1 MPNAKSKP
9 VRPQSADVPDIL
21 WCYSKLDDP
30 NVRRKD
36 APTPGAWNLLLWA
49 RESRSRFYT
58 SVLPRVFPPP
68 AEDTAVAQEPAVGE
82 GEKSYSILEM
92 ARADFACQD
101 ALRLR
106 GVPDEIVS
114 SAEQLVDDL
123 NQLPGVAMGEEAKT
137 ALTSHLAFVVHTVV
151 KAAARTPG
159 MLDQCPCAGQG
170 EDEGDEDDL
179 DDDLWDGGDPSGLPD
194 FYRAPGGNCDLA
206 PG

>member
-1 MPNAKSKP
+1 MPKAKSKP

-30 NVRRKD
+30 HVQRKS

-49 RESRSRFYT
+49 REARNRFYP

-68 AEDTAVAQEPAVGE
+68 AEEMAVAQDPAVGG

-106 GVPDEIVS
+106 GVPDEIIS
-114 SAEQLVDDL
+114 SAVQLVDDL
-123 NQLPGVAMGEEAKT
+123 NQLPGVAMSEESMT
-137 ALTSHLAFVVHTVV
+137 ALASHIAFMVHTVV
-151 KAAARTPG
+151 LAAARTPG
-159 MLDQCPCAGQG
+159 MLDQCPCACAVGGAG
-170 EDEGDEDDL
+170 ELDADDGDDGDL
-179 DDDLWDGGDPSGLPD
+179 LEGGDPSGLRD
-194 FYRAPGGNCDLA
+194 SYHAPGVNGE
-206 PG
+206 